1 MKFYFGV
8 NIWFTVKTRTMHI
21 VDYQTKLQNY
31 AYPDVFTL
39 DKYYLEVLYVYIYI
53 HIYNIFIFILDY
65 IYIYL
70 KKENIY
76 HYNDKAK

>member
-39 DKYYLEVLYVYIYI
+39 DKYYLEVLYVCIYI
-53 HIYNIFIFILDY
+53 HIQYFYFYFGFY
-65 IYIYL
+65 IYISKERKYL
-70 KKENIY
+70 SLQ
-76 HYNDKAK
+76 